1 MNCCSLSLVFD
12 SSCAVEQIDSVVFVE
27 VSNEEDQTRTK
38 EINAILSL
46 SNVCMCTLLLMMLG
60 LNGVVFN
67 CLAVKVNFADGVV
80 LDIYSSTKPER
91 KDKRDK

>member
-1 MNCCSLSLVFD
+1 MCIEANRFCCV
-12 SSCAVEQIDSVVFVE
+12 Q

-46 SNVCMCTLLLMMLG
+46 SKVCMCTLLLMMLG

-67 CLAVKVNFADGVV
+67 CLAVKVNSADGVV
-80 LDIYSSTKPER
+80 LDIYSL
-91 KDKRDK
+91 KRMKG

>member
-1 MNCCSLSLVFD
+1 MFIEADRFCC
-12 SSCAVEQIDSVVFVE
+12 VE
-27 VSNEEDQTRTK
+27 VSTEEDQTRTKK

-46 SNVCMCTLLLMMLG
+46 ASLHVYTIVDDARS

-67 CLAVKVNFADGVV
+67 CLPVKVKSTDGVV
-80 LDIYSSTKPER
+80 LDIIFFKKNEKEEEEW